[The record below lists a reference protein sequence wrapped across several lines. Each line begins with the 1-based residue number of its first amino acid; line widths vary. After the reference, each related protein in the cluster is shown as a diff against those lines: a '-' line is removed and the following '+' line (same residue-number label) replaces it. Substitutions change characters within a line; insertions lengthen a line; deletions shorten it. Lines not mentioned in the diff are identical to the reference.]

1 MIYDKDGNKRL
12 ADNALVAMTLMVAE
26 IKPKEKNVI
35 TARLENLIAGK

>member
-26 IKPKEKNVI
+26 SKPKEKNVI
-35 TARLENLIAGK
+35 TAMLANLIAGK